1 MCEHAHFGTPL
12 KSWVVYVRPNLVKDE
27 IPAEL
32 VSENYG
38 IMELGMYRQKNR
50 QTKNHHQVIVFQT
63 SMFFSTSC

>member
-12 KSWVVYVRPNLVKDE
+12 KSWVVYVRPSLVKDE

-38 IMELGMYRQKNR
+38 IVELGMY
-50 QTKNHHQVIVFQT
+50 
-63 SMFFSTSC
+63 

>member
-38 IMELGMYRQKNR
+38 IMELGMY
-50 QTKNHHQVIVFQT
+50 
-63 SMFFSTSC
+63 